1 MKGVIPMSNKI
12 ETTNGVKINVED
24 LGGTGIPVV
33 FLHGW
38 PVNHR
43 MFEYQ
48 FNELPRIIIA
58 ALE

>member
-1 MKGVIPMSNKI
+1 MSNRI

-24 LGGTGIPVV
+24 LEGTGIPVV